1 MFQIRLHLHE
11 GSVSENFCP
20 TGLPPL
26 PFSTSII
33 LQLFFLEMN
42 TNHYLSV
49 ASQRQPS
56 YCQVFWP
63 QDDLTDSHSVHDYA
77 ANAKDQAGS
86 G

>member
-26 PFSTSII
+26 PFSTPLI
-33 LQLFFLEMN
+33 LQHFLEMN
-42 TNHYLSV
+42 TNHYLLV

-56 YCQVFWP
+56 YCRAFWL
-63 QDDLTDSHSVHDYA
+63 QGDLTDSRSVHGYA
-77 ANAKDQAGS
+77 ANAKGPAGS